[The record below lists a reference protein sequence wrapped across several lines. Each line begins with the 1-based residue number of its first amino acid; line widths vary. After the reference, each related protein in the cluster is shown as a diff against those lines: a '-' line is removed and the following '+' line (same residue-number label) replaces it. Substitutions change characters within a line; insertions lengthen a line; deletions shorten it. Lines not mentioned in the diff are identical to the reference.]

1 MNTAIFTLSLL
12 LAVPAAVAEEA
23 SPSTDAGELA
33 TPDVAYVV
41 ERLQQRY
48 EAIDDFQARFVQESF
63 NIARGEP
70 RVSSGEVYFL
80 RPGRMLWD
88 YGTERRLLLDGEQIH
103 SVDFVQRQYYSAPV
117 AQGELPTAMRFLMGD
132 GRLEE
137 DFEISDAGAP
147 ADGQVAL
154 ELVPRTPSPDYAR
167 LLFVVDTSTWDVVE
181 TTVVDP
187 LGNTNT
193 IRFEAMQTNIGLRP
207 ASFAF
212 VPPAGMTRIE
222 VPD

>member
-1 MNTAIFTLSLL
+1 MNTAIVTLSLL
-12 LAVPAAVAEEA
+12 LAAPVALAAEGSGDAEVEA
-23 SPSTDAGELA
+23 HAA
-33 TPDVAYVV
+33 QDVAHVV
-41 ERLQQRY
+41 DQLQRRY
-48 EAIDDFQARFVQESF
+48 EGIDDFQARFVQESF

-80 RPGRMLWD
+80 RPGKMLWD

-103 SVDFVQRQYYSAPV
+103 SVDFQQRQYYSAPV
-117 AQGELPTAMRFLMGD
+117 AEGELPTAMRFLMGD

-137 DFEISDAGAP
+137 DFAISDAGAP
-147 ADGQVAL
+147 EDGQVAL
-154 ELVPRTPSPDYAR
+154 ELVPREPSPDYAR
-167 LLFVVDTSTWDVVE
+167 LLFVVNTETWDVVE
-181 TTVVDP
+181 TTVIDP

-207 ASFAF
+207 SSFVF
-212 VPPAGMTRIE
+212 VPPSGMTRIE